1 MSTGAGASDLLHAE
15 DPGLDAMVRGETAVA
30 ARSPLQLFWRR
41 FRRDKVAMVAL
52 AFIVLLILV
61 AIFAARSPSCSARP
75 RRTFSRRA
83 ALDDFG
89 LPEGPSSE
97 HFFGVDPIG
106 RDVFSRVLYGAQVSL
121 TVAFIGTG
129 LSVILG
135 VILGVVAGFYRGWSD
150 TLIARSLDVMLAF
163 PVLLLGLGL
172 ATACSGENG
181 CAGGLI
187 QPGLSVVIFIIVIAN
202 TPYVARIIRG
212 QVLSLREKEFVEAS
226 RSLGASNSR
235 IMFRDIVPNLVA
247 PIIVYATLFIPANI
261 LLEAALSFLGV
272 GVQPP
277 RASWG
282 AMLSDAV
289 SIFDM
294 RLVVHVLP
302 GDGAAADRAG
312 LQPRRRRPAGRAQPQ
327 GHEVLVTQA
336 FSSSESGSSSEQL
349 MKGRYMRRSFQWTL
363 ILGVLLALTLGVA
376 ACGGDDKTAGSG
388 EQNTDSGTPAEGK
401 KGGKLTVLWTDDVD
415 NIDPGITYYQMGF
428 AVNEATHR
436 PLYGYEADDARQRR
450 SGPRRVRPGDLGGR
464 QDRHGQDQGR
474 ASSSRPRSIARSRRR
489 TSSTRSSAASSTP

>member
-15 DPGLDAMVRGETAVA
+15 DPGLDQMVRGEQAVA

-41 FRRDKVAMVAL
+41 FRRDKVAMSAL
-52 AFIVLLILV
+52 VFIIVLIAV
-61 AIFAARSPSCSARP
+61 AILAAPITKLLGAPPPNEQS
-75 RRTFSRRA
+75 TA

-121 TVAFIGTG
+121 TVAFVGTG
-129 LSVILG
+129 LSVIFGVFLG
-135 VILGVVAGFYRGWSD
+135 TVSAYYRRWVD
-150 TLIARSLDVMLAF
+150 TIIARVLDVMLAF

-181 CAGGLI
+181 CLGGLI
-187 QPGLSVVIFIIVIAN
+187 QPGLSVVIFIIVLAN

-226 RSLGASNSR
+226 RSLGASNGR
-235 IMFRDIVPNLVA
+235 IMFRDILPNLVA

-282 AMLSDAV
+282 DMLSDAV
-289 SIFDM
+289 SIFDVAWWFM
-294 RLVVHVLP
+294 FFP
-302 GDGAAADRAG
+302 GMALLLHRAR
-312 LQPRRRRPAGRAQPQ
+312 LQPRRRRAAGR
-327 GHEVLVTQA
+327 
-336 FSSSESGSSSEQL
+336 SESQEHPIQL
-349 MKGRYMRRSFQWTL
+349 VKRNQSF
-363 ILGVLLALTLGVA
+363 
-376 ACGGDDKTAGSG
+376 
-388 EQNTDSGTPAEGK
+388 
-401 KGGKLTVLWTDDVD
+401 
-415 NIDPGITYYQMGF
+415 
-428 AVNEATHR
+428 R
-436 PLYGYEADDARQRR
+436 
-450 SGPRRVRPGDLGGR
+450 
-464 QDRHGQDQGR
+464 
-474 ASSSRPRSIARSRRR
+474 
-489 TSSTRSSAASSTP
+489 